1 MVKRNH
7 ILQAYLGN
15 VGYGF
20 CCLTNISCSSNVII
34 ILQDEKEKENSENDE
49 ELTVRF
55 MYTFIMDVEA
65 WTDTH

>member
-1 MVKRNH
+1 MVKN
-7 ILQAYLGN
+7 Y
-15 VGYGF
+15 
-20 CCLTNISCSSNVII
+20 CLTKDYSNGKLTV

-55 MYTFIMDVEA
+55 MFTLITDVEA